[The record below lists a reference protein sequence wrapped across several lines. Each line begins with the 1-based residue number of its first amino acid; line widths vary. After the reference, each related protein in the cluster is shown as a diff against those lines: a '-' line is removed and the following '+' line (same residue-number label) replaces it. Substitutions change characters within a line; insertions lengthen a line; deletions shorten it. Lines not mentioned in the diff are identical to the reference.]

1 MRSLTLIKAN
11 YSKMGNMLMNK
22 RVEDNIVEGSKEDVK
37 EERRIFPQ
45 HMYNVRA
52 FF

>member
-1 MRSLTLIKAN
+1 
-11 YSKMGNMLMNK
+11 MGNMLMNK
-22 RVEDNIVEGSKEDVK
+22 RVEDNIVEGSKEDAK

-52 FF
+52 FLIGKMPQMAH